1 MSTQPDDL
9 LNQLGELAR
18 VQHAEHGELERLCRG
33 QPARGSSRLLGAPPS
48 TSAKSG
54 SFGSAAL
61 SRATAR
67 FSADEQLALI
77 ASVTDALASSN
88 ALQQSNASGQS
99 AAKLEQLQLLELAGL
114 GRASNDTHERAPRAP
129 VAPVARSQ
137 RRSRAL
143 AWMLPLSAAAGLVL
157 WWRVSAVP
165 ELPSYSLQPRNAQ
178 AQYRS
183 AAGNEVES
191 TGSAQPLALARA
203 ATLVIDLRPQTKVDG
218 ELAVRALLR
227 QSGRHELWP
236 IDVERSEH
244 GALRVKLSRLHT
256 NMVGDAELVLAVGRP
271 EALDSEDWR
280 GGADLGRGWQRWRR
294 EISLP

>member
-67 FSADEQLALI
+67 FSADEQLDLI
-77 ASVTDALASSN
+77 TSVTDALASSN
-88 ALQQSNASGQS
+88 AQQQSSVS
-99 AAKLEQLQLLELAGL
+99 ARSDEKLEQLQLLELAGL
-114 GRASNDTHERAPRAP
+114 RRASNDGHEGAPRAP
-129 VAPVARSQ
+129 GVRSQ

-143 AWMLPLSAAAGLVL
+143 AWLVPLSAAAGLAL

-183 AAGNEVES
+183 AAREEVES

-203 ATLVIDLRPQTKVDG
+203 ASLVIDLRPETKVDG
-218 ELAVRALLR
+218 ELEVRALLR

-256 NMVGDAELVLAVGRP
+256 NVVGDAELVLAVGRP
-271 EALDSEDWR
+271 EALQSENWR
-280 GGADLGRGWQRWRR
+280 GEAERGRGWQRWRR
-294 EISLP
+294 KISLP